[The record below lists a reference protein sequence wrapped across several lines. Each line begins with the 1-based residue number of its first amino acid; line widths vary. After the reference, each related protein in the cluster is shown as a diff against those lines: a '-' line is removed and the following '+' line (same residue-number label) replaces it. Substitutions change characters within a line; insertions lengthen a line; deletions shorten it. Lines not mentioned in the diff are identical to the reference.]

1 MTEQG
6 PEPKL
11 TNISPY
17 GTWRKSPMG
26 LAGRDPIFFAQ
37 LASEIETFHPESKS
51 LIEDTCMSCHAVQ
64 GHRQHAIDNFAE
76 SGACTPLARSA
87 LDAVPYPADN
97 PTAHLAKYAAL
108 GRDGVACST
117 CHSMVLGKDASQKV
131 ADGAQNACVA
141 ERQKVLNPGLTGLA
155 KTFTGN
161 FLVAEPA
168 DLYGPFED
176 PKKKPMEAATGMEV
190 AHSTHV
196 KSSEICA
203 SCHTVHLP
211 VLHRGK
217 IVGHTYEQA
226 TYPEWAF
233 SAYRTGETV
242 DGVLPGAKAPRRSP
256 ARIATCPR
264 RTRRAR
270 PIAARSPA
278 SRNTHPSRRP
288 SSHCLPRTSI
298 SNLETASPS
307 TRWWGST
314 CSSPRWPSNSPT
326 CSAFAPRTRC
336 CRRAG
341 ASIRSSPPSA
351 RCWSK
356 RRTPPISAWPR

>member
-1 MTEQG
+1 M
-6 PEPKL
+6 
-11 TNISPY
+11 
-17 GTWRKSPMG
+17 
-26 LAGRDPIFFAQ
+26 
-37 LASEIETFHPESKS
+37 KS
-51 LIEDTCMSCHAVQ
+51 LLAAGLLGGIVGLILGSLRMPALVRLVGEQPARAVGTNVTVGFLVGIAGLV
-64 GHRQHAIDNFAE
+64 GHRQHAIDTFADT
-76 SGACTPLARSA
+76 GACTPLARAA

-131 ADGAQNACVA
+131 ADDAQNACIA

-161 FLVAEPA
+161 CLVAEPA

-211 VLHRGK
+211 VLHKGE
-217 IVGHTYEQA
+217 IIGHTYEQA

-233 SAYRTGETV
+233 SSYRTGKTA
-242 DGVLPGAKAPRRSP
+242 DGALPLGAGAKAQS
-256 ARIATCPR
+256 CK
-264 RTRRAR
+264 
-270 PIAARSPA
+270 
-278 SRNTHPSRRP
+278 
-288 SSHCLPRTSI
+288 TSQF
-298 SNLETASPS
+298 PVGW
-307 TRWWGST
+307 R
-314 CSSPRWPSNSPT
+314 
-326 CSAFAPRTRC
+326 
-336 CRRAG
+336 
-341 ASIRSSPPSA
+341 
-351 RCWSK
+351 
-356 RRTPPISAWPR
+356 